1 MKKVLKFIVLL
12 WVLLFSID
20 TVCAQNIQVDA
31 TTKVVDGLK
40 SDEEINYAEISKQ
53 INIMEERIK
62 DGEFNTELLSLNVK
76 TLSEYRANLISARKV
91 YEKDLQFVQKRV
103 DALGEAPTEDGVEI
117 ESIATKRKEFN
128 DELSMLKAVIV
139 ETDVLLA
146 KIDELDVLIL
156 NARNQQLLGNLL
168 QQHKPILLP
177 QNLFHSSSLF
187 VTFVLDIAKSPI
199 NWYKGLDT
207 EQKYSIRLKFFTG
220 TLIFMLLLWFAIH
233 IRLFIMKHFGYKNDT
248 KLPRLDKKVLAAFL
262 VALAY
267 GIIPASLIAGF
278 MLWLYS
284 TNIVGDTF
292 FGIVLNTFLLYSLLV
307 FLLKALARVVFTPY
321 NPRWRLVNI
330 DDDRAKKIT
339 NKLYM
344 AIITIAICSFLEH
357 VAIKANYSI
366 ELMSFISIIAS
377 AVKGL
382 FIVIITKAIFLDN
395 VSQSTDEDD
404 EDENSET
411 ESSETIGKAIKISF
425 FTILGVAIVFSISLF
440 GYSRLSAF
448 IFNRLIFSVLIT
460 ASLVLLRKL
469 FSEFLHQ
476 MLFSKFWFK
485 TFRLRRKVRMSIDF
499 WTNMIL
505 DPIFVIVGFFLILT
519 IWGASTDLLLQSLK
533 KLLTGFKVGGIN
545 ISLISIA
552 LGIVSFFLSLAIF
565 KALRTKFYNQV
576 LDKMNIDDGIRHSLS
591 SGLGFISVVLA
602 VIIAIVMMG
611 GNLTN
616 IAIIASALSVGIGFG
631 LQDIINNF
639 VSGIIILFER
649 PFKVGDWVL
658 VNGEEGKIKQ
668 INIRS
673 TEIETFKKASII
685 IPNATLI
692 SNSVTNLTHENNW
705 ARHAIKVGVAY
716 GSNVEL
722 VKEILLECAKSHELV
737 LKNPPPYVLFQ
748 NFGENSLEFE
758 LRCYTNDIWNGW
770 IIPSDLRFAINKRF
784 IEEGVEIPFQQI
796 VVHSGEKVA
805 REDQFYAKKDI
816 KIKTKN

>member
-1 MKKVLKFIVLL
+1 
-12 WVLLFSID
+12 
-20 TVCAQNIQVDA
+20 
-31 TTKVVDGLK
+31 
-40 SDEEINYAEISKQ
+40 
-53 INIMEERIK
+53 ME
-62 DGEFNTELLSLNVK
+62 L
-76 TLSEYRANLISARKV
+76 
-91 YEKDLQFVQKRV
+91 
-103 DALGEAPTEDGVEI
+103 

-146 KIDELDVLIL
+146 KIDELDILIL

-177 QNLFHSSSLF
+177 QNLIHSSSLF
-187 VTFVLDIAKSPI
+187 VTFILDIIRSPV
-199 NWYKGLDT
+199 NWYQGLDI
-207 EQKYSIRLKFFTG
+207 EQRYGIRLKFFTG
-220 TLIFMLLLWFAIH
+220 TLVFMLLLWLAIH
-233 IRLFIMKHFGYKNDT
+233 IRLFIMRHFGYNNDV
-248 KLPRLDKKVLAAFL
+248 KLPRFSKKVLAAFL

-284 TNIVGDTF
+284 MNLVGETF
-292 FGIVLNTFLLYSLLV
+292 FGIVLNAFLLYSLLV
-307 FLLKALARVVFTPY
+307 FLLKALTRVVFAPY
-321 NPRWRLVNI
+321 NPRWRLVNM

-339 NKLYM
+339 NKLYL
-344 AIITIAICSFLEH
+344 AIISVAICSFWEH
-357 VAIKANYSI
+357 IAIKANYSI

-382 FIVIITKAIFLDN
+382 FIVIITKTMLLDN
-395 VSQSTDEDD
+395 LSSADEDD
-404 EDENSET
+404 DDENSET
-411 ESSETIGKAIKISF
+411 EQSDALNRAIKISF
-425 FTILGVAIVFSISLF
+425 LTVFSVAVVFVISLF

-448 IFNRLIFSVLIT
+448 IFNRFIFSVLVV

-476 MLFSKFWFK
+476 MLFFKFWFK
-485 TFRLRRKVRMSIDF
+485 TFRLRRKARMSIDF

-505 DPIFVIVGFFLILT
+505 DPVFVIIGFFLILT

-552 LGIVSFFLSLAIF
+552 LGIISFFLSLAIF
-565 KALRTKFYNQV
+565 KVLRTKFYNQV

-591 SGLGFISVVLA
+591 SGLGFVSVVLA
-602 VIIAIVMMG
+602 VVIAIIMMG

-722 VKEILLECAKSHELV
+722 VKEILLECAKSHKLV
-737 LKNPPPYVLFQ
+737 LKNPAPYVLFQ
-748 NFGENSLEFE
+748 DFGSSSLEFE

-784 IEEGVEIPFQQI
+784 IEEGIEIPFQQI
-796 VVHSGEKVA
+796 VIHSGEKVA
-805 REDQFYAKKDI
+805 REDQFYAKKNL
-816 KIKTKN
+816 KSKSTK